1 MLIAVYMTS
10 NDTIAAIAT
19 PPGRGGIGVIRISGA
34 DALGYARKLLKT
46 NSFNPIIACPMLRTI
61 PAFDSDAPLDQALF
75 TYFKSPNSYTGED
88 VIEISCHSSPV
99 LLLAILDFLFRESA
113 RPAEPGEFTLRAFLN
128 GKLSLVQA
136 EAVRDLINAKTSAA
150 VRQAARQ
157 LGGELSLQLQP
168 LKNELIRIIVL
179 LESALEFVEDDLP
192 SDILENLR
200 ESVDNLILSVEK
212 FASTYYAGRLLKSGI
227 KTALIGRPN
236 VGKSS
241 VFNLLLGQERAI
253 VTPIAGTTRDVIT
266 EETSVDGIPLLL
278 TDTAGLRQSEDIIE
292 RIGIERT
299 QTAITS
305 ADLLLIVLAA
315 NEEITLEE
323 HDLLNKSAHLPRIAV
338 FNKIDLA
345 KDFKTSELP
354 SATRIVRLSAKTG
367 AGADELRQ
375 TIVATFAHDADFTN
389 ANFIVTDARHYDLM
403 LRTNECLKASQNALA
418 ERRSEEIIVADLR
431 DALRFLG
438 EITGETTSDDI
449 IGRIFS
455 TFCIGK

>member
-1 MLIAVYMTS
+1 MTS

-19 PPGRGGIGVIRISGA
+19 PPGRGGIGVIRISGG
-34 DALGYARKLLKT
+34 DVLGYARKLLKN
-46 NSFNPIIACPMLRTI
+46 NSFAPIIARPTLRTI

-88 VIEISCHSSPV
+88 VIEISCHGSPV
-99 LLLAILDFLFRESA
+99 LLLTILDFLFKHGA
-113 RPAEPGEFTLRAFLN
+113 RPAEPGEYTLRAFLN
-128 GKLSLVQA
+128 GKLTLAQA

-168 LKNELIRIIVL
+168 HKNELFRIIVL

-192 SDILENLR
+192 FDILENLR
-200 ESVDNLILSVEK
+200 ESIDNLILSVET
-212 FASTYYAGRLLKSGI
+212 FAATYHSGRLLKSGI

-241 VFNLLLGQERAI
+241 VFNLLLGTDRAI

-266 EETSVDGIPLLL
+266 EETSLNGIPLLL
-278 TDTAGLRQSEDIIE
+278 TDTAGLRESEDIIE

-299 QTAITS
+299 QIAMTS

-315 NEEITLEE
+315 DDEISPEER
-323 HDLLNKSAHLPRIAV
+323 DLLNKSTHLPRIAV

-345 KDFKTSELP
+345 KDFKTPELP
-354 SATRIVRLSAKTG
+354 LATPIVKLSAKTG
-367 AGADELRQ
+367 TGADELKHA
-375 TIVATFAHDADFTN
+375 IISTFAHDADVTN
-389 ANFIVTDARHYDLM
+389 ANFIVTDARHYDLL
-403 LRTNECLKASQNALA
+403 LRTIERLKASQNAFA

-431 DALRFLG
+431 DGLRFLG
-438 EITGETTSDDI
+438 EITGETTSNDI
-449 IGRIFS
+449 LGRIFS